1 MNMNDI
7 FQATNNNYSD
17 TVTTKVMKC
26 AINNAIYQLS
36 FVVCKSY
43 LQLYK
48 SRWSIYEKVGGIYNL
63 NEVYIF
69 YTSHFKA
76 INFIHTND
84 QIQPTNLFHCIF
96 KRFYNLIL
104 IANLSDNLHGYHM
117 LIQCYITTIDI
128 SSMWQEGKFISCW
141 HFRTYSQASK
151 IQTSRTSNPNKQ
163 INNCG

>member
-48 SRWSIYEKVGGIYNL
+48 SRWSIYEKVGCTYNL
-63 NEVYIF
+63 NKCMFSVQANY
-69 YTSHFKA
+69 KA
-76 INFIHTND
+76 TEFII
-84 QIQPTNLFHCIF
+84 QI
-96 KRFYNLIL
+96 K
-104 IANLSDNLHGYHM
+104 
-117 LIQCYITTIDI
+117 
-128 SSMWQEGKFISCW
+128 
-141 HFRTYSQASK
+141 
-151 IQTSRTSNPNKQ
+151 
-163 INNCG
+163 

>member
-69 YTSHFKA
+69 YTSHFNV
-76 INFIHTND
+76 INLIHT
-84 QIQPTNLFHCIF
+84 
-96 KRFYNLIL
+96 
-104 IANLSDNLHGYHM
+104 
-117 LIQCYITTIDI
+117 
-128 SSMWQEGKFISCW
+128 SSV
-141 HFRTYSQASK
+141 
-151 IQTSRTSNPNKQ
+151 
-163 INNCG
+163 